1 MKKWRD
7 SSFRTKL
14 CVSNV
19 IAIMLVVAAIVLLMT
34 MTASRETAA
43 SNRAYLDILTEQA
56 LGGFT
61 DTLRNMDQSLYSL
74 CNGIGVPEM
83 LFNMRGM
90 EPDSP
95 GYPSVRRELTNILSM
110 MTTSSM
116 PYDRVALLPDGEN
129 ELILGAN
136 FDRSSVMEA
145 ESVFSAPESRSNTYG
160 RRIWM
165 KLENGALWEIWD
177 VYHVSPLRHVA
188 RLAGRVL
195 ADRVISAEWATK
207 PKDLSILFLNGTG
220 DVLFEIG
227 TPNAG
232 LIASLP
238 GLMDGS
244 PDTCTC
250 QGVSY
255 AMTVKKSGEWTAVGY
270 QPLSVI
276 NGVSRHLSRIA
287 VMALFIG
294 VMLAVCFAAFFSKG
308 MSGRIE
314 TLMDSMKEVSDGNLE
329 VVVSVGS
336 NDEIGRISAHFN
348 QMTQQTKELLNRVV
362 QEEGSKRR
370 AEYQNLEYEYRF
382 LQWQINPHFI
392 YNALES
398 INALA
403 KLDGNDEL
411 CEMILTLSGYFRQNA
426 ENMRKRFVT
435 VRQELRSVRQYVDI
449 YRRIYGSDLNVTY
462 EYSEEAGRAYLP
474 TMIVQPLLENALIH
488 GVVTGQAENIRI
500 RAEDAG
506 NRLQVHIEDNGPGM
520 PKEMI
525 RRLMNPD
532 SLPPESE
539 EKKTSLGIRN
549 VLERLALLF
558 GSNASLTIESE
569 PGIGTHVCM
578 SLPLSIVGFP
588 DTLAL
593 PQNRTADNTRVG
605 RIR

>member
-1 MKKWRD
+1 MKEWRD

-74 CNGIGVPEM
+74 CNGIGVPEI

-90 EPDSP
+90 TPESP
-95 GYPSVRRELTNILSM
+95 GYPAARRELTGLLSM

-129 ELILGAN
+129 EPILGAN
-136 FDRSSVMEA
+136 FDRASVMEA
-145 ESVFSAPESRSNTYG
+145 ESVFAAPESRANTYG
-160 RRIWM
+160 RRIWL
-165 KLENGALWEIWD
+165 KLENGSLWEVWD

-195 ADRVISAEWATK
+195 ANSVISAEWATK
-207 PKDLSILFLNGTG
+207 PKDLSILFLNDSG

-227 TPNAG
+227 TPNAE
-232 LIASLP
+232 LISSLP
-238 GLMDGS
+238 GLMEGS
-244 PDTCTC
+244 PDMCTC
-250 QGVSY
+250 QGAAY
-255 AMTVKKSGEWTAVGY
+255 AMTVKKSGEWTAVGF

-276 NGVSRHLSRIA
+276 NGVSRHLGRIA
-287 VMALFIG
+287 TMALFIG
-294 VMLAVCFAAFFSKG
+294 VVLAVCSAAFFSKG
-308 MSGRIE
+308 MSGRIG
-314 TLMDSMKEVSDGNLE
+314 TLLDSMKEVAGGNLE
-329 VVVSVGS
+329 VVVPVESS
-336 NDEIGRISAHFN
+336 DEIGLISAHFN
-348 QMTQQTKELLNRVV
+348 QMTQQTKELLGRIV
-362 QEEGSKRR
+362 QEEGSKQR

-392 YNALES
+392 YNTLES

-411 CEMILTLSGYFRQNA
+411 CEMIQTLSGYFRQNA

-435 VRQELRSVRQYVDI
+435 VRQELRSVRRYVDI
-449 YRRIYGSDLNVTY
+449 YRLIYGSDLNVTY
-462 EYSEEAGRAYLP
+462 EYDEEAGRAYLP

-488 GVVTGQAENIRI
+488 GVVPGQAENIRI
-500 RAEDAG
+500 RAVAAG
-506 NRLQVHIEDNGPGM
+506 DRLQVHIEDNGPGM
-520 PKEMI
+520 PQEMI
-525 RRLMNPD
+525 RRLMDPD
-532 SLPPESE
+532 HALPESQE
-539 EKKTSLGIRN
+539 EKTSLGIRN

-558 GSNASLTIESE
+558 GREASLTIESE
-569 PGIGTHVCM
+569 LGKGTHVCM
-578 SLPLSIVGFP
+578 SLPLSTEEFP
-588 DTLAL
+588 DTLAHFQK
-593 PQNRTADNTRVG
+593 PDER
-605 RIR
+605 